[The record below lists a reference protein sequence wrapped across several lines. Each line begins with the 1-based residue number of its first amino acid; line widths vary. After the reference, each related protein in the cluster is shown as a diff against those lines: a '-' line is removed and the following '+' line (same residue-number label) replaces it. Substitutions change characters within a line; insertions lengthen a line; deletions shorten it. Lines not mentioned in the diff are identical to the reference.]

1 MDDVSILRELE
12 TLADELGL
20 DVRYETIDGRGGL
33 CRIEDRRCLILN
45 KSSSLS
51 EVVSILSR
59 ALGRFPLEEVFIHPQ
74 VRELL
79 QDCADRS
86 LLKTS

>member
-1 MDDVSILRELE
+1 MNEGSILRELE
-12 TLADELGL
+12 NVADEFGL
-20 DVRYETIDGRGGL
+20 DVRYESIDGRGGL

-45 KSSSLS
+45 RSSSLS
-51 EVVSILSR
+51 EVIMTLSR
-59 ALGRFPLEEVFIHPQ
+59 ALSRFPLEDLFIHPQ

-79 QDCADRS
+79 QHPEESA